1 MNAKEIA
8 KQIIFRFEEVG
19 LSITNIVLQKLLYY
33 SKGWSLG
40 LHGEP
45 CFKNAIH
52 AWEWGPVV
60 PAAYKVYEKFGRNA
74 IQIPNEGSIQPD
86 LLLDAVVRVYGQ
98 ISPFELSD
106 LTHEE
111 DPWINNYVEGE
122 KEASKIPDSDLSEF
136 FAGPARDWEIHL
148 HFLDIYGDLR
158 LGVRYRK
165 TSRPISPED
174 QEEIIKRLAAV

>member
-1 MNAKEIA
+1 MNAKDAA

-19 LSITNIVLQKLLYY
+19 LPITNIVLQKLLYY

-40 LHGEP
+40 LVGEP

-60 PAAYKVYEKFGRNA
+60 PTVYNVYEQYGKHA
-74 IQIPNEGSIQPD
+74 IEIPEEGEIQD
-86 LLLDAVVRVYGQ
+86 NVLLDAIVRVYGQ
-98 ISPFELSD
+98 MKPFDLSD
-106 LTHEE
+106 QTHEE
-111 DPWINNYVEGE
+111 DPWRTNYIVGN
-122 KEASKIPDSDLSEF
+122 KAASKIPESELREF

-148 HFLDIYGDLR
+148 HFLDVYGDLR

-165 TSRPISPED
+165 TSRPISPEY
-174 QEEIIKRLAAV
+174 QKEIIDSLVAV